1 MATLKDIAKVAGLS
15 VSTISRVLN
24 NTATEAGISRATQE
38 RVWQIAEDMNYTP
51 NKMARNL
58 KLGRQPKAILFLHSS
73 PLDQEE
79 DGFLVHPF
87 FSHMLHG
94 IHMEVARMPNCYLA
108 YMGANHKNRRQVADL
123 LDQAVTGVIT
133 FGQLAESV
141 WKELYRRDIPV
152 VSIEPYT
159 SHDQYAIYVDN
170 EMAVMQGLRHL
181 YELGHR
187 RILFFYWSDSEE
199 GIGPM
204 AERKEAFSKGIQAL
218 APDVE
223 GWVEYIDK
231 TVSEN
236 EVEAVCQTAQK
247 VFATGNIPTAV
258 FTCNDLGA
266 IGVLEAAR
274 KLGIDVPRD
283 LSILGIDDIDWA
295 GYTHPPLTT
304 VHIPKEEMGV
314 AAVDMLR
321 RLLKGEACEPSVME
335 IRTELVV
342 RGSTV
347 PLRKPYL

>member
-24 NTATEAGISRATQE
+24 NTATEAGISQATQE

-73 PLDQEE
+73 PLDQKD

-94 IHMEVARMPNCYLA
+94 IHMEVERMPNCYLA

-133 FGQLAESV
+133 FGQLSESV

-204 AERKEAFSKGIQAL
+204 AERKEAFLKGIAL

-223 GWVEYIDK
+223 GRVEYIDK
-231 TVSEN
+231 TVSKN

-247 VFATGNIPTAV
+247 VFSKSNIPTAV